1 LLLLSYLPWL
11 LGYLDNIMNI
21 KNINLTTISNSS
33 ITILYP
39 FEYDKDKVLRIDT
52 KKIVKLK
59 NETLKD
65 FLPYTKNFFGTYHFE
80 ENKPSN
86 IIFPM
91 VYANDKITSID
102 FIKDKKIIDTISLS
116 DTCIYFFEKSI
127 AILAVRYD
135 IPENLSNEDFLY
147 YHQKLSMIEKRSKQN
162 IITSTKNEYKYYYE
176 FIDSLVAPYTN
187 NTANIFSR
195 SNLYTYNL
203 LVANTNEKDNNT
215 QSFIEPLLQ
224 YRNTL
229 DTISINQTDIS
240 YIQQVS
246 NIHTFANE
254 NVVAHIGIRKENSNN
269 NFINNEFFNKYQN
282 NHFLTYL
289 ITLYQ
294 TCKIEQLIIKAFLE
308 EDADKDLKNIREIK
322 SEILHF
328 IANGDFTKISNNSIR
343 NNLYKFYR
351 NNFEIKNMLNE
362 IQTISDKLSNE
373 LETIIQDKK
382 ATSDEKRNLFI
393 GIIGVVLAVIQIYQ
407 AF

>member
-1 LLLLSYLPWL
+1 MQLQNIDLSTIKQSTITISYPFIYEPSKVKLLS
-11 LGYLDNIMNI
+11 DINI
-21 KNINLTTISNSS
+21 
-33 ITILYP
+33 Y
-39 FEYDKDKVLRIDT
+39 
-52 KKIVKLK
+52 KLK

-65 FLPYTKNFFGTYHFE
+65 FLPYTKNFFGNYHFKE
-80 ENKPSN
+80 EGQLEPT
-86 IIFPM
+86 FPM
-91 VYANDKITSID
+91 ISSNNNISSIKFFRDNKISNSINIEN
-102 FIKDKKIIDTISLS
+102 IKFYL
-116 DTCIYFFEKSI
+116 FEKDI
-127 AILAVRYD
+127 AILTISYNLA
-135 IPENLSNEDFLY
+135 ENLSNEEFLY

-162 IITSTKNEYKYYYE
+162 IITSNKNEYKYYYE